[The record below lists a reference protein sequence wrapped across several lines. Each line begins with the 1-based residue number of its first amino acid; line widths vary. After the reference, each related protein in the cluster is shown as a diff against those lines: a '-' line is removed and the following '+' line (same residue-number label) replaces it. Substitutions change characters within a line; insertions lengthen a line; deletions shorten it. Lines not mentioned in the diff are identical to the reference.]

1 MTVEY
6 SEKAYKDLQFWLK
19 SGNKI
24 LQKKVYLLIEDIKK
38 APFEGIGKP
47 EALKHELSGKW
58 SRRINEE
65 HRIIYSLK
73 ENDAIIFIHSLK
85 GHY

>member
-19 SGNKI
+19 SGNKPI
-24 LQKKVYLLIEDIKK
+24 QKKILILIENIKK
-38 APFEGIGKP
+38 APFDGIGKP
-47 EALKHELSGKW
+47 EALKYSLLGKW
-58 SRRINEE
+58 SRHINEE
-65 HRIIYSLK
+65 HRIVYSLK
-73 ENDAIIFIHSLK
+73 EEANIILIHSLK